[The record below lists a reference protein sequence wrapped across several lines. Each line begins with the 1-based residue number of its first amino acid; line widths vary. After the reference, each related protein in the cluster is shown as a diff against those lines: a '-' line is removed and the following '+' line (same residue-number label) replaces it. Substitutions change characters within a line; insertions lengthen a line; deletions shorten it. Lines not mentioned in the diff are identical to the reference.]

1 MSHKLFEKYQLYKVE
16 LYESQ
21 YDDFILA
28 LNADEYINVLGLYK
42 SPIMTGLFVSAT
54 VRICIPTRGV
64 YRNLDIRSR
73 EEIVI
78 YLHEQYPM
86 MAPSVI
92 PVRDDFPYKYIPHLN
107 SGISKTNM
115 SELNLCLY
123 RGNIDEWFYEN
134 GTESFCALVNEWF
147 SDLVN
152 GELIKKDG
160 FECVRSNGYDGVIT
174 ADFELLEK
182 RIKDDEKNRGFCFL
196 NLDVRAFGFN
206 VYNSDYSMENEKYPC
221 ILIYDNELING
232 EYISEKFENAAD
244 LKIFHSYKRLSRAVS
259 QFRSKFYIPN
269 RNKVQNEIEL
279 PVLMAVKRPQQVIGS
294 VGCFEFIAFM
304 LKFNFNDNPYVDT
317 CKISKMVTIQSLNK
331 QMAERL
337 SGTCFEKEPI
347 AILGCGALGSKVS
360 LKMAKMGYL
369 NQKIYDGDI
378 ILPHNLVRH
387 VIDNSFAVGLNK
399 AKVQAGI
406 IKNMFGFTVNVEGV
420 DDDSFSICENIENS
434 MIVDCTAS
442 NRNLY
447 WSCITDAVKMPIVRS
462 EIFMQGK
469 LGATCVEGK
478 YRAPDVFDLRIEL
491 WYQAMDNNVIF
502 QWLQQDTN
510 RGDEEFNIGFGCS
523 SDTMVLDDATI
534 SNHASVVPHLINK
547 YYSSESG
554 IIALNYFD
562 KDNLENNFVKII
574 EVKKFQKYTTS
585 DGWNIHIS
593 KRVFEQ
599 INQYIYDDR
608 ENTGIWFGNI
618 DNKLKRI
625 VIVDTYIAEDNQRNC
640 GSVTGGINGVEKKI
654 KYVQKCTN
662 SLIDYVGEW
671 HTHPNGVAVPSD
683 RDRKT
688 FGSIDDAHK
697 PFLMTIFAND
707 SVGNWVLS

>member
-1 MSHKLFEKYQLYKVE
+1 MSYKLFEKYQLYKVE
-16 LYESQ
+16 LHESQ

-28 LNADEYINVLGLYK
+28 LNANEYINVLGLYK
-42 SPIMTGLFVSAT
+42 SSVRAGLFVSAT
-54 VRICIPTRGV
+54 VRIPIPTRGV
-64 YRNLDIRSR
+64 YRDLDIRNK

-123 RGNIDEWFYEN
+123 RGDIDEWFYEN
-134 GTESFCALVNEWF
+134 GAAPFCDLVNGWF
-147 SDLVN
+147 SDLVH

-160 FECVRSNGYDGVIT
+160 FECVRSNGYNGVIT
-174 ADFELLEK
+174 ADFEMLEK
-182 RIKDDEKNRGFCFL
+182 RIEDDERNRGFCFL
-196 NLDVRAFGFN
+196 NIDVKGLGFN
-206 VYNSDYSMENEKYPC
+206 VCNSDFSIEDGKYPC
-221 ILIYDNELING
+221 ILIYDNELVND

-269 RNKVQNEIEL
+269 RNKVQNELEL

-294 VGCFEFIAFM
+294 VGRFEFIAF
-304 LKFNFNDNPYVDT
+304 LLEFNFNDNPYVDS
-317 CKISKMVTIQSLNK
+317 CKIRKMITLQSLNK
-331 QMAERL
+331 QTAERL
-337 SGTCFEKEPI
+337 SGSCFEKASI

-360 LKMAKMGYL
+360 MKLARMGYL
-369 NQKIYDGDI
+369 EQKIYDSDI

-399 AKVQAGI
+399 AKVQAEI
-406 IKNMFGFTVNVEGV
+406 IKSMFGYTVNVEGV
-420 DDDSFSICENIENS
+420 SDDSFSICENIDNR
-434 MIVDCTAS
+434 IVVDCTAS

-447 WSCITDAVKMPIVRS
+447 WSCFTEIIKMPIVRS
-462 EIFMQGK
+462 EIFKQGK
-469 LGATCVEGK
+469 LGATFIEGK
-478 YRAPDVFDLRIEL
+478 HRTPDVFDLRVEL
-491 WYQAMDNNVIF
+491 WYQAIEERIIQ
-502 QWLQQDTN
+502 QWLQQDID
-510 RGDEEFNIGFGCS
+510 RGNEEFNIGFGCS

-534 SNHASVVPHLINK
+534 SNHASIVPHVINK
-547 YYSSESG
+547 YYSSEFG
-554 IIALNYFD
+554 IIALNYFE

-574 EVKKFQKYTTS
+574 EVKKMQKYVTS
-585 DGWNIHIS
+585 DGWDIRIS
-593 KRVFEQ
+593 ERVFEQ
-599 INQYIYDDR
+599 INQYIGDNR
-608 ENTGIWFGNI
+608 ENTGIWIGNI
-618 DNKLKRI
+618 DYKLKRMI
-625 VIVDTYIAEDNQRNC
+625 IVDTYIADDNQRNY
-640 GSVTGGINGVEKKI
+640 GSVTGGMNGVEKKI
-654 KYVQKCTN
+654 KDVQKCTN
-662 SLIDYVGEW
+662 GLIDYIGEW

-683 RDRKT
+683 KDRKA
-688 FGSIDDAHK
+688 FDSIDDAHK